1 MSAPLAGIRVVEVG
15 NFLAAPYCTMQL
27 ADLGADVVKVERP
40 GSGDL
45 VRGNGPFLEGG
56 ESSPFIRINRN
67 KRSIALDLKA
77 PEGKA
82 VFRALAAQ
90 ADIIVENL
98 SPGSMASLG
107 LTYESLSAD
116 HPELIYVAASGWGQD
131 GPYAQM
137 SGLDII
143 VQGMSG
149 IMSITGEPEGQPVK
163 VGVPITD
170 LTCALYGA
178 LAAVTALH
186 VRNSTGR
193 GQFIDVSLLE
203 SGVSFAIWEA
213 GEYFATGKVHGRMGT
228 AHQATAPYQAIRAS
242 DGEFCIGAPSAPTF
256 AALCQVIDRPELI
269 EDERFIDNPHRFANR
284 RELIEELEKATVHQP
299 RSHWVPML
307 SAAGVPCGSIQS
319 YPEVF
324 NDEHLLERGFF
335 KEAPHSTLGMTKQ
348 IDSPLHFSETKTVME
363 RSGPRLGEH
372 TAEVLEEIGFG
383 PELDR
388 LLAEKVVALP

>member
-1 MSAPLAGIRVVEVG
+1 MTAPLEGIRVVEVG
-15 NFLAAPYCTMQL
+15 NFLAAPWATMQL
-27 ADLGADVVKVERP
+27 ADLGADVVKIERP

-45 VRGNGPFLEGG
+45 VRSTGPFLDG

-67 KRSIALDLKA
+67 KRSLALDLKA
-77 PEGKA
+77 PEGREI
-82 VFRALAAQ
+82 FLRLAAG

-98 SPGSMASLG
+98 SPGSMAGLG
-107 LTYESLSAD
+107 LTYATLSAE

-149 IMSITGEPEGQPVK
+149 IMSITGEPDGGPVK

-170 LTCALYGA
+170 LACALYAA
-178 LAAVTALH
+178 LAAVSALH
-186 VRNSTGR
+186 VRSQTGR

-203 SGVSFAIWEA
+203 SGVSLAIWEA
-213 GEYFATGKVHGRMGT
+213 GEYFATGKVHGRLGT
-228 AHQATAPYQAIRAS
+228 AHQASSPYQAIRAA
-242 DGEFCIGAPSAPTF
+242 DGQFCIGAPSAPTF
-256 AALCQVIDRPELI
+256 AALCEVIGRPELV

-284 RELIEELEKATVHQP
+284 PALIEELEKATATEP
-299 RSHWVPML
+299 RSHWVPLL
-307 SAAGVPCGSIQS
+307 SAAGVPCGPIQS

-324 NDEHLLERGFF
+324 NDEHLLFRGFF
-335 KEAPHSTLGMTKQ
+335 QEAPHATLGPTRQ
-348 IDSPLHFSETKTVME
+348 IASPLHFSETQAVME

-372 TAEVLEEIGFG
+372 TAEVLAELGLTA
-383 PELDR
+383 ELDR